1 MLKIIFGTQNLASR
15 RKEVIVSP
23 SSEGI
28 ERQTRYL
35 GLLAQRD
42 LSRELVFG
50 RIREVK
56 NFISRGAKKTLKP
69 ENIVTNSLDGL

>member
-1 MLKIIFGTQNLASR
+1 MGTQNLASR

-50 RIREVK
+50 KIREVYK
-56 NFISRGAKKTLKP
+56 NIFQGVKKPSNRKIS
-69 ENIVTNSLDGL
+69 

>member
-1 MLKIIFGTQNLASR
+1 MMIFREFSNVLKNFLGTQNLASR

-42 LSRELVFG
+42 LSRELVFEAN
-50 RIREVK
+50 RA
-56 NFISRGAKKTLKP
+56 S
-69 ENIVTNSLDGL
+69 